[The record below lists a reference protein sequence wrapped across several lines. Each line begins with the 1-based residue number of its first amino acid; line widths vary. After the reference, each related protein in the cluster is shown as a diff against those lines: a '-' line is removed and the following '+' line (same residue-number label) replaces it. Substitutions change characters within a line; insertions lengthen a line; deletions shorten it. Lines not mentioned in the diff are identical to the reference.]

1 MEIWDQIEQLINSVP
16 VRLLLS
22 ATQKLLTRMEG
33 VLHGV
38 IRTTASRFPDL
49 EGTEATLQDWTASE
63 TFEDLFNNVEE
74 GVREPDNKIVDG
86 FIEQGGFFL
95 PDETEL
101 RSRAHEIIVAFIA
114 ELAKSIYKT
123 DEGLSFHANREEKHH
138 AMTHEGIRGLQQ
150 TMQEF
155 KATIGSPQTPPSVS
169 DLTTTPPDDLSTED
183 EILKNRIDLAR
194 DLLNRGLLR
203 TARTE
208 LEKIRN
214 EVAEASSHLR
224 FRYLTNLAACAL
236 AEEDTETA
244 SNLLEQAYL
253 LEPENIKGITNAALS
268 AHLKGD
274 SDRAK
279 LLAHKALSLA
289 PNDSQVTAIL
299 IVELSRHDTTD
310 DLDAHLSQNDWIPQD
325 KTCALALA
333 GILLNQSRADEAIEV
348 CRTLVEVYADDPDV
362 HLALAEHLMY
372 ARRQDAPAA
381 AFSQETVDHY
391 VEIDRETTLALELLR
406 DTQLEARKARA
417 LFTRGCARALLRQS
431 ENAVHDL
438 DRVLEI
444 EPGNVD
450 AIYNKGLVCFND
462 GRLEEARALLELALD
477 SSRGE
482 EARLVLADIALLSG
496 DVDAA
501 IALLDGTLVL
511 EDMSWEDMH
520 RAQMLRKSELASQA
534 VDSIGPAVYE
544 AVSHNPADPKLL
556 TLAALCRQQDDEL
569 VEAESLLLQASVV
582 ADETDAQTVTFF
594 LARLYDDLARYSE
607 AADQYARIVGKVA
620 THPSALSLLRCLYS
634 AGRLGEALEWA
645 QEIQSQVED
654 LPRTVIEV
662 EAYIRELAGDLERAI
677 ACIETLCSRPDSAPH
692 DKVWLARML
701 YRHGDGAAAYEM
713 VSSIRTPQLRE
724 HSKELM
730 SLAQLKRF
738 LGLPGFLE
746 DAYQARR
753 QSMGDPS
760 IHLAYLNIFVDHE
773 DDLSETNLA
782 GPGTWVHLRG
792 ESGEQWWC
800 IADDQDVPSGSH
812 EIASNDPLA
821 RQLTGKQVGDSI
833 VLRRDIEVLTY
844 EVMSIQ
850 NKYVHAFQETV
861 NEFST
866 RFPGDKNISRVDVS
880 DDDISAMLRVLDSRY
895 RMVSDIE
902 AMYREG
908 RLPFTSLASL
918 LGVSLVEAWAACTQ
932 DGLTQVRFSIGA
944 EDDSRKSASLLDGAD
959 CLILDTVSLLT
970 VQELGLRENLLQ
982 LFSRVVVPQA
992 VIDGLHEAHAMA
1004 TTGRSPE
1011 GWLSKSHDGTYL
1023 LRDAEP
1029 EELANR
1035 AEFLGRTLHFAR
1047 SFEPIA
1053 SYPLL
1058 YIGNREELA
1067 DLLSPVG
1074 AGTVFAGTPSSSDV
1088 SLLLCDD
1095 LELARFAESEGIL
1108 SVNTQQLLSYMLA
1121 RGVITAEEHAA
1132 AIEKLVRLNY
1142 WFVRVGPGDIVSCLQ
1157 LNNYQT
1163 THGIRAMFKT
1173 LEGPHCTDDSA
1184 VAVLAEVMLSAMTEA
1199 PRERHSILAS
1209 LAIATLRHGREL
1221 RPVLFKFRDVVW
1233 QRFASVPH
1241 LRQELIAAINLHIH
1255 TKV

>member
-1 MEIWDQIEQLINSVP
+1 MEIWEQFAQLAGGASVN
-16 VRLLLS
+16 LLVG
-22 ATQKLLTRMEG
+22 TIGTLLKKMSY
-33 VLHGV
+33 LLDGV
-38 IRTTASRFPDL
+38 IRTTAGRFSDL
-49 EGTEATLQDWTASE
+49 EGIESALQAWTASE
-63 TFEDLFNNVEE
+63 SYQDLWNRIVAGE
-74 GVREPDNKIVDG
+74 REPDDKIIAE
-86 FIEQGGFFL
+86 FIESSGLFL
-95 PDETEL
+95 PDASEL
-101 RSRAHEIIVAFIA
+101 TSRAREIVVAFVA
-114 ELAKSIYKT
+114 ELANAIYNSN
-123 DEGLSFHANREEKHH
+123 EGVSLLASRLETFHEENR
-138 AMTHEGIRGLQQ
+138 EGIRDVLRGLEEIKS
-150 TMQEF
+150 TN
-155 KATIGSPQTPPSVS
+155 
-169 DLTTTPPDDLSTED
+169 LSTPMVRSIPDVPMSPMSTQSSADKE
-183 EILKNRIDLAR
+183 LARKIDLAR
-194 DLLNRGLLR
+194 DLLNRGLVR
-203 TARTE
+203 TARVE
-208 LEKIRN
+208 LEQMRD
-214 EVAEASSHLR
+214 EVTDASSYLQ
-224 FRYLTNLAACAL
+224 FRALTNLAACAL
-236 AEEDTETA
+236 AEDDTEAA
-244 SNLLEQAYL
+244 SNFLEQAHL
-253 LEPENIKGITNAALS
+253 LEPENIKGISNVALA

-279 LLAHKALSLA
+279 LLANKALALA
-289 PNDSQVTAIL
+289 SNDSQATSIL
-299 IVELSRHDTTD
+299 IVELSRHHTTEE
-310 DLDAHLSQNDWIPQD
+310 LDAHLSQNDWISQD
-325 KTCALALA
+325 KTCGLALA
-333 GILLNQSRADEAIEV
+333 GILLDQSRTDEAIAF
-348 CRTLVEVYADDPDV
+348 CRTLVEAYADDPDV

-381 AFSQETVDHY
+381 AFSQKTVEHY
-391 VEIDRETTLALELLR
+391 VEIDRETTLALELLK

-417 LFTRGCARALLRQS
+417 LFTRGCARALLGRS
-431 ENAVHDL
+431 DDAVHDL

-444 EPGNVD
+444 EPRNVD
-450 AIYNKGLVCFND
+450 AIYNKGLVFFND
-462 GRLEEARALLELALD
+462 GRLEEARTLLELSLD
-477 SSRGE
+477 SNGRM

-520 RAQMLRKSELASQA
+520 RAQMLRKSELANQA

-544 AVSHNPADPKLL
+544 AISHNPADPKLL

-569 VEAESLLLQASVV
+569 VEAESLLVQASVV
-582 ADETDAQTVTFF
+582 AEEHDAQTVTFF

-607 AADQYARIVGKVA
+607 AADQYATIVGKVSS
-620 THPSALSLLRCLYS
+620 HPSALSLLRCLYN

-654 LPRTVIEV
+654 LPRAVIEV

-677 ACIETLCSRPDSAPH
+677 ACFETLCSRPDSAPH

-701 YRHGDGAAAYEM
+701 YRHGDGAAAHEM

-753 QSMGDPS
+753 QSMADPS
-760 IHLAYLNIFVDHE
+760 IHLAYLNIFVEHE
-773 DDLSETNLA
+773 DEISETNLA
-782 GPGTWVHLRG
+782 GPSTWVHLRG
-792 ESGEQWWC
+792 ESGEQWWH
-800 IADDQDVPSGSH
+800 IADDQEVPSGSH
-812 EIASNDPLA
+812 EIAPTDPLA

-833 VLRRDIEVLTY
+833 ELRRDIEVLTY
-844 EVMSIQ
+844 EVMAIQ

-880 DDDISAMLRVLDSRY
+880 DDDISAILRALDGRY
-895 RMVSDIE
+895 RMVNYLE
-902 AMYREG
+902 AMYRKG

-918 LGVSLVEAWAACTQ
+918 LGVPLVEVWAACTQ
-932 DGLTQVRFSIGA
+932 EGITQVRFSIGA
-944 EDDSRKSASLLDGAD
+944 EDDSRTSASLLDGAD
-959 CLILDTVSLLT
+959 CLILDTVALLT

-1029 EELANR
+1029 EEMANR

-1067 DLLSPVG
+1067 DLLSPMG

-1173 LEGPHCTDDSA
+1173 LEGPHCTADSA